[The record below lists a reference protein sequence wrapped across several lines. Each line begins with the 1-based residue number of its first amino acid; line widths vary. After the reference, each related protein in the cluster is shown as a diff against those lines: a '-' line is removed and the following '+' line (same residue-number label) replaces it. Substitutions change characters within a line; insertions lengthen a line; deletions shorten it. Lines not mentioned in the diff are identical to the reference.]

1 MTNEQRKAIELAKE
15 FTRIDFNNPMG
26 WTGYYDTE
34 LKELQ
39 RAIDTALSLIKE
51 NQEKAENITTN
62 YKNLIADVSMLA
74 KELGLEEDAA
84 IDEIYTAIRI
94 LKSKRINVIEQLD
107 CIEKKDREIEKLE
120 KQSKVIDRQA
130 QKYFEQTIYLNK
142 IIDLMADFMYKTGT
156 GRKALSCVFRQNDE
170 CNENGCEYCIKR
182 YFAGLVEKE

>member
-51 NQEKAENITTN
+51 QQEKAENITTN

-142 IIDLMADFMYKTGT
+142 IIDLMADIFYKRFKAELLLEYGFESKEELKQYFE
-156 GRKALSCVFRQNDE
+156 RKVE
-170 CNENGCEYCIKR
+170 NER
-182 YFAGLVEKE
+182 

>member
-1 MTNEQRKAIELAKE
+1 MTNKE
-15 FTRIDFNNPMG
+15 FEEILGNVPFEDIEKIQK
-26 WTGYYDTE
+26 YI
-34 LKELQ
+34 Q
-39 RAIDTALSLIKE
+39 E
-51 NQEKAENITTN
+51 NYI
-62 YKNLIADVSMLA
+62 SR
-74 KELGLEEDAA
+74 
-84 IDEIYTAIRI
+84 DEIYTAIRI

-170 CNENGCEYCIKR
+170 CNENGCRYCIKQ
-182 YFAGLVEKE
+182 YFADLVEKE